1 MDEKSWTEG
10 ASLVTGRIRI
20 PGEKRKRIRRG
31 RLLKCFRTGEAFVV
45 LYAGAGFG
53 KTTAMAEYADSHR
66 EQCCWLTLCEAD
78 NDFTQFLYAMAASIS
93 YAMQEAVFFD
103 IPAPGKAV
111 AAGQGSAESGERFL
125 ARFFSILPEGGL
137 HICLDNFQV
146 ITNERIFDF
155 LLRLCECGAGRV
167 RVLLA
172 VRGGFPKFL
181 NVGILQG
188 VVRKIGAGELRLD
201 SAETG
206 LLLSQLAGNALPEHV
221 KERVQEYTCGWA
233 AAVVFAGLELQA
245 GETAVSFGRAH
256 LRGVDAFLFDRTHLH
271 GYIFYE
277 IYRKLACDTQIFMQD
292 SSVFSVIEPAVCGYA
307 TGRRDAENML
317 EYLVREQLFLS
328 RLPGERR
335 YCYHPAFLEFLQSRV
350 EQERRE
356 RILQRASEY
365 RAARDGSAQAE
376 AAAAGAGNS
385 PLLSVA
391 CLGGLSVRGEA
402 GEILWRTKKTKE
414 LFACLFH
421 EEGRGVGRDI
431 LMERLWPEKPPE
443 KAAILFHT
451 TVSYLRR
458 ALLQAGASSV
468 LVVKNQCY
476 SLHMQE
482 VASDLQRLRMWEKL
496 ARTGGEPQERGE
508 ALLCLYRRG
517 YMYGEDYLWLEGY
530 PEQVEREYV
539 ALLELLAKREVKRG
553 AYGEA
558 AEYLKRASQLD
569 CYNVPLAERLMECL
583 IACRDIAGARRRYER
598 LKESCEEELGQ
609 RLLHSFEYYMQNI
622 TDRT

>member
-1 MDEKSWTEG
+1 MGERRWTDRYPWV
-10 ASLVTGRIRI
+10 ANRIQI
-20 PGEKRKRIRRG
+20 PKEKRKLIRRG
-31 RLLKCFRTGEAFVV
+31 RLLECFRTGEAFVV

-53 KTTAMAEYADSHR
+53 KTTVMAEYANSHR
-66 EQCCWLTLCEAD
+66 EQCCWLSLCEAD
-78 NDFTQFLYAMAASIS
+78 NDFIQFLCAMAASIS
-93 YAMQEAVFFD
+93 HAVQETAFFD
-103 IPAPGKAV
+103 ISVPGEAA
-111 AAGQGSAESGERFL
+111 AAGQNPAESGERFL

-146 ITNERIFDF
+146 ITNEIIFDF

-167 RVLLA
+167 RILLA
-172 VRGGFPKFL
+172 VRGGFPGFL
-181 NVGILQG
+181 NAGLLQG
-188 VVRKIGAGELRLD
+188 MVRKIGAGELRLD

-206 LLLSQLAGNALPEHV
+206 RLLNQLAGNALPEHV
-221 KERVQEYTCGWA
+221 KEQVQEYTCGWA
-233 AAVVFAGLELQA
+233 AAVVFAGLELRA
-245 GETAVSFGRAH
+245 EESTELSGRTQ
-256 LRGVDAFLFDRTHLH
+256 LRGADAVLFDRTHLY

-277 IYRKLACDTQIFMQD
+277 IYRKLACDTQMFMQD

-365 RAARDGSAQAE
+365 RAAKGEPVPAQPAM
-376 AAAAGAGNS
+376 AGARRS

-391 CLGGLSVRGEA
+391 CLGGLSVRGED
-402 GEILWRTKKTKE
+402 GELLWRTKKTKE

-458 ALLQAGASSV
+458 ALLQAGAASV

-476 SLHMQE
+476 SLHMQDI
-482 VASDLQRLRMWEKL
+482 ASDLQMLRMWERL
-496 ARTGGEPQERGE
+496 VQSGGEPQARGE

-539 ALLELLAKREVKRG
+539 AFLELLAKREVKRG

-558 AEYLKRASQLD
+558 AEYLIRASQLD
-569 CYNVPLAERLMECL
+569 CYNVPLAESLMECL
-583 IACRDIAGARRRYER
+583 IACQDIAGARRRYER

-609 RLLHSFEYYMQNI
+609 RLLHSFDYYVQNI